1 MDKIIKGAVSAGTD
15 VVPAAVEVIE
25 VKDSVQEVVKP
36 EGGFPWCGVGVVV
49 GVVALA
55 AVCAKLYK
63 CTAKK

>member
-1 MDKIIKGAVSAGTD
+1 MDKVLEQAKQSIE
-15 VVPAAVEVIE
+15 VPAELPVAP
-25 VKDSVQEVVKP
+25 P
-36 EGGFPWCGVGVVV
+36 EPSGGFPWCGAGIVV

>member
-36 EGGFPWCGVGVVV
+36 EGGFPWCGAGVVV

>member
-25 VKDSVQEVVKP
+25 VKEAVQEVVALP
-36 EGGFPWCGVGVVV
+36 DNRVRDFGILVGVVV
-49 GVVALA
+49 LA